1 MKKGFL
7 VCAAFYV
14 LVSAVFSLDFSF
26 RVTPNMVFP
35 SDENLGNGFG
45 GMVNVDLDLFNFI
58 TIGAEGGY
66 SSIKQEAL
74 DKNYSIFMGGASAG
88 IYYYP
93 FSRLYLSANGSYGI
107 HSTSIDA
114 PSVDG
119 SGRGSYWRGFGEMGF
134 RFTPGI
140 VLNAVGG
147 YESFSIGDSSL
158 FSTPFAGIGAKF
170 NFSTNKTTSSDNF
183 WVSFDQDSQL
193 YPAYSTMYK
202 QVPLGYATIRNVSS
216 AEVRDVHIAFRAGKY
231 TSAEKECAV
240 FSRLNRYKGV
250 EIPVYADFGSE
261 LLRYSEDGKINGE
274 LVISYS
280 FLGKKM
286 TEVQNIVLD
295 VRHRNSFLWN
305 DPAALSCFIDNG
317 APEILEAA
325 KYIAGAEIINLK
337 PGMNSPFQYA
347 AAIMEGLR
355 LAGIVYSEDTV
366 SPYTQF
372 RNSEDVDSVQY
383 PLQTLSLL
391 SGDYDDLGIL
401 VCSCLE
407 SFGIGTGFIAL
418 EDDFIVLVDTKIAPG
433 KKKNQFTGSDVISDE
448 NTSWLGLSMK
458 NFGKGFT
465 QARLAAAQ
473 KLKAVQ
479 KDYESLGD
487 FNETGEIA
495 ELPYEIVD
503 VHAAWEYYPP
513 VTFSGYRGSYKNP
526 GKDSIIKAVNE
537 ATSYYINNDL
547 SELIKKFRAS
557 GDTKKLAD
565 TYVRAGMYNEA
576 IAEYSKLNT
585 LSAMNNMGM
594 VYSAQ
599 KSYKSALGMYNKVL
613 AKDPDNKSALAG
625 SKKIKALIGE

>member
-1 MKKGFL
+1 MKKVLTAFAITLGL
-7 VCAAFYV
+7 AANV
-14 LVSAVFSLDFSF
+14 AALDIAF
-26 RVTPNMVFP
+26 RVTPNMAFP
-35 SDENLGNGFG
+35 SEEALGNGFG

-58 TIGAEGGY
+58 TLGFEGGY
-66 SSIKQEAL
+66 TSVKQESL
-74 DKNYSIFMGGASAG
+74 DKNYNIFMGGASAG
-88 IYYYP
+88 LYYYP
-93 FSRLYLSANGSYGI
+93 LSRIYLSVNGSYGI
-107 HSTSIDA
+107 HNTTIDA

-119 SGRGSYWRGFGEMGF
+119 AGKGKYWRGFGELGF

-147 YESFSIGDSSL
+147 YESFSIDGAEL
-158 FSTPFAGIGAKF
+158 FSTPFAGLSAKF
-170 NFSTNKTTSSDNF
+170 NISTNKTTSSDNF

-193 YPAYSTMYK
+193 YPVYASMYK
-202 QVPLGYATIRNVSS
+202 QVPLGYATVRNVSS
-216 AEVRDVHIAFRAGKY
+216 AEVRDVHISFKAGRY
-231 TSAEKECAV
+231 TAAEKECAS

-250 EIPVYADFGSE
+250 EIPIYAEFGPE
-261 LLRYSEDGKINGE
+261 ILRYSEDGKINGE

-295 VRHRNSFLWN
+295 VKHRNSFYWN
-305 DPAALSCFIDNG
+305 DPAALSCFIDSG
-317 APEILEAA
+317 SPEILEAA

-372 RNSEDVDSVQY
+372 RTGEQIDSIQY

-407 SFGIGTGFIAL
+407 SFGVGTGYIAM
-418 EDDFIVLVDTKIAPG
+418 EDDFIVLVDTAIAPG
-433 KKKNQFTGSDVISDE
+433 KKRNQFTGADVISDK
-448 NTSWLGLSMK
+448 NTTWLGLSMK

-465 QARLAAAQ
+465 QSRLAAAKKLNAIQ
-473 KLKAVQ
+473 KS
-479 KDYESLGD
+479 YETIGEISENGD
-487 FNETGEIA
+487 FA

-503 VHAAWEYYPP
+503 VHAAWENYPP

-526 GKDSIIKAVNE
+526 GKDAIIKAVNE
-537 ATSYYINNDL
+537 ATAYYINNDL
-547 SELIKKFRAS
+547 SELIKKFRNS

-565 TYVRAGMYNEA
+565 TYVRAGMYGEA
-576 IAEYSKLNT
+576 LAEYQKLNT
-585 LSAMNNMGM
+585 LSAWNNMGM

-599 KSYKSALGMYNKVL
+599 KSYRSALGMYNNVL
-613 AKDPDNKSALAG
+613 AKDPENRTALAG

>member
-1 MKKGFL
+1 MKKSFL
-7 VCAAFYV
+7 VCLASCL
-14 LVSAVFSLDFSF
+14 LVAEAFSLDFAF
-26 RVTPNMVFP
+26 RISPNMLFP
-35 SDENLGNGFG
+35 SEENLGKGFG
-45 GMVNVDLDLFNFI
+45 GMVNADLDLFNFI
-58 TIGAEGGY
+58 TIGLEGGY
-66 SSIKQEAL
+66 ASIKEESL

-88 IYYYP
+88 LYYYP
-93 FSRLYLSANGSYGI
+93 FSRLYLSANASYGV

-114 PSVDG
+114 PSVKG
-119 SGRGSYWRGFGEMGF
+119 SGRGSYWRGYGEMGF
-134 RFTPGI
+134 RFTPG
-140 VLNAVGG
+140 LLLLASAG
-147 YESFSIGDSSL
+147 YDSFSMGDSSL
-158 FSTPFAGIGAKF
+158 FSTPFAGLGAKF
-170 NFSTNKTTSSDNF
+170 NFSTRSTSSSDNF

-240 FSRLNRYKGV
+240 FSRLNSYKGV
-250 EIPVYADFGSE
+250 EIPIYADFGPE
-261 LLRYSEDGKINGE
+261 ILRYTENGKINGE

-286 TEVQNIVLD
+286 TEVQNILLD
-295 VRHRNSFLWN
+295 VCHRNSFLWN

-325 KYIAGAEIINLK
+325 KYIAGAEILNLK

-366 SPYTQF
+366 SPYKQY
-372 RNSEDVDSVQY
+372 RNSMDVDSVQY
-383 PLQTLSLL
+383 PLQTLALL

-418 EDDFIVLVDTKIAPG
+418 EDDFIVLVDTGIAPS

-448 NTSWLGLSMK
+448 NTSWLGLSMA

-465 QARLAAAQ
+465 QARLAAAK
-473 KLKAVQ
+473 KLKSVQ
-479 KDYESLGD
+479 KDYEAIGD
-487 FNETGEIA
+487 FNETGEVT

-503 VHAAWEYYPP
+503 VHAAWAYYPP

-547 SELIKKFRAS
+547 TELIKKFRSS

-576 IAEYSKLNT
+576 LAEYSKLST

-599 KSYKSALGMYNKVL
+599 KAYKSALGMYNKVL
-613 AKDPDNKSALAG
+613 AKDPDNRSALAG

>member
-1 MKKGFL
+1 MKKVFL
-7 VCAAFYV
+7 VCAAFSV

-26 RVTPNMVFP
+26 RVTPNMAFP

-45 GMVNVDLDLFNFI
+45 GIVNVDLDLFNFI

-93 FSRLYLSANGSYGI
+93 FSRLYLSANGSYGV

-147 YESFSIGDSSL
+147 YESFSIGDSSF

-261 LLRYSEDGKINGE
+261 ILRYSEDGKINGE

-286 TEVQNIVLD
+286 IEVQNIVLD

-418 EDDFIVLVDTKIAPG
+418 EDDFIVLVDTKIAPE
-433 KKKNQFTGSDVISDE
+433 KKKNQFTSSDVISDE

-487 FNETGEIA
+487 FNETGEIE

-513 VTFSGYRGSYKNP
+513 ITFSGYRGSYKNP

-613 AKDPDNKSALAG
+613 AKDPNNKSALAG